1 MNDTSE
7 FADIQIKRFKQDKYQ
22 RNDEKQWENSNIRR
36 TKTNQSKKVAAGVA
50 SCLVIKKTSSLNGN
64 RHDKDDSISG
74 ISIIKSSINYIIQ
87 KIFDPKVVGIVA
99 IAIPV
104 AIAALIVYRKR
115 LSNSLLKEED
125 DDVVSHKQLRYMAK
139 ENSSR
144 HELCVLEE
152 MD

>member
-1 MNDTSE
+1 
-7 FADIQIKRFKQDKYQ
+7 
-22 RNDEKQWENSNIRR
+22 
-36 TKTNQSKKVAAGVA
+36 
-50 SCLVIKKTSSLNGN
+50 LNGN

-115 LSNSLLKEED
+115 LSNSLLKED
-125 DDVVSHKQLRYMAK
+125 DDVVSKMLVVA
-139 ENSSR
+139 
-144 HELCVLEE
+144 ELFPGQKIANHVTLTAVTRANDNHSEGRLW
-152 MD
+152 

>member
-1 MNDTSE
+1 M
-7 FADIQIKRFKQDKYQ
+7 
-22 RNDEKQWENSNIRR
+22 
-36 TKTNQSKKVAAGVA
+36 
-50 SCLVIKKTSSLNGN
+50 NGN

-74 ISIIKSSINYIIQ
+74 ISIIKSSINYTIQ

-115 LSNSLLKEED
+115 LSNSLLKED

>member
-50 SCLVIKKTSSLNGN
+50 SCLVIKKTSSPNGN
-64 RHDKDDSISG
+64 RHKDDSISG
-74 ISIIKSSINYIIQ
+74 ISIIKSSINYITH

-115 LSNSLLKEED
+115 LSNSLLKED